1 MYSCYYVCSSCLT
14 FTGSSVLLAVSSPMK
29 AASPHSMTDFLAKK
43 LSGSVCG
50 PTGSRHSSS
59 TTGSPGQWSLLRME
73 SFFKSMIFSGG
84 NARAGVTTVGKT
96 SFRNLDQNLVLQMLV
111 SFALGA
117 KWLTIKQTSASTQT
131 KRTIFVIWVY
141 TNE

>member
-1 MYSCYYVCSSCLT
+1 M
-14 FTGSSVLLAVSSPMK
+14 LLAVSSPMK
-29 AASPHSMTDFLAKK
+29 AASRHSMTDFLAKK
-43 LSGSVCG
+43 PSGSVCG

-59 TTGSPGQWSLLRME
+59 TTGSPGQWSQLLIME
-73 SFFKSMIFSGG
+73 LFVESKISGG
-84 NARAGVTTVGKT
+84 NARAGATTVGKT

-117 KWLTIKQTSASTQT
+117 KWLTIKQTSASMQT